1 MTRWLEC
8 LAVLVFTIAAAT
20 ARAENT
26 FQPFAAHYEAYWK
39 SINVG
44 VSDLELKP
52 DDGPDHYR
60 YVWTVEAR
68 GVFKI
73 VYSDAVVQRSWLRI
87 EGEQVLP
94 IRYHGEQGAANV
106 DLDFDWKEGRVRGT
120 SEKKPVDLPVEKGV
134 QDIMSIQVEVMLS
147 LKNGHL
153 SKTFEILEKDQL
165 KSFNYASEGT
175 VKLAT
180 VVGELDAIVVTSQK
194 TGSNR
199 ILRMWFAPSL
209 GYMPVQAERSR
220 DGKLEFAMRLRSMKR

>member
-1 MTRWLEC
+1 MTRLLNC
-8 LAVLVFTIAAAT
+8 FALLAFTMGSAT
-20 ARAENT
+20 ARADNT

-52 DDGPDHYR
+52 DDAPDHYR

-68 GVFKI
+68 GVFRI
-73 VYSDAVVQRSWLRI
+73 VYNDAVVQRSWLRI
-87 EGEQVLP
+87 EGDQVLP
-94 IRYHGEQGAANV
+94 IKYHGEQGDASV
-106 DLDFDWKEGRVRGT
+106 DLNFDWADGRVRGT
-120 SEKKPVDLPVEKGV
+120 SEKKPVDLPVDKGV

-147 LKNGHL
+147 LKNGRL
-153 SKTFEILEKDQL
+153 PKTFEILEKDQL
-165 KSFNYASEGT
+165 KSFNYANEGT

-209 GYMPVQAERSR
+209 GFMPVQAERTR